1 MHQQDKSGEE
11 IRPPWHRPV
20 IERESSYEED
30 QAWLL
35 DQLID
40 EYPAL
45 MTFEEARIARARD
58 REDWGDGDRFEIA
71 LRGLMWGGMVRRQG
85 DPLLPV
91 KPVRLMAELGFEIG

>member
-1 MHQQDKSGEE
+1 MHQQDKSGDE

-20 IERESSYEED
+20 IQRESSYEED

-35 DQLID
+35 SGLLD

-45 MTFEEARIARARD
+45 MTFDEARIARVRD
-58 REDWGDGDRFEIA
+58 REDWGESDSFEIA

-85 DPLLPV
+85 ELLVPV
-91 KPVRLMAELGFEIG
+91 RPVRLMAGLGFSLG